1 MSAVVKPLNSPGYST
16 GDVSNAGRDRDL
28 ITCLKALRD
37 GDMTVEPC
45 GKDPVS
51 NALKAL
57 IDVLR
62 ENTQEDLSRV
72 VRLSVEA
79 NETAILSAQMFYNLQ
94 KVDDRVKKIEKN
106 TKYMVASGNEIDQSG
121 KIIATMAIG
130 AQEVTKQG
138 SDTVNQAVS
147 SMRNIAS
154 LVEASVNKVS
164 VLKEF
169 SEKISKIAQDIKSI
183 AEQTNLLALN
193 ATIEAA
199 RAGDAGKGFAVV
211 AGEVKG
217 LAEQTKIST
226 MVIDGIIENLQ
237 NESREIVNSMDE
249 SAKAVSSGQSIISQ
263 VGDQMEEIRQTIN
276 DVTRQTSEIANKLS
290 EQKTATQEI
299 AEGVT
304 EIVDGTDRSVKDTK
318 LIVNTM
324 DDLEKLITGHINKLS
339 QMEVPGKIVKL
350 AQSDHV
356 IWKKKLANMVA
367 GRQGL
372 SSSELADHHSCRLG
386 KWYDKNT
393 DERYTRHPAFRK
405 LVEPHKLVHQ
415 HGIMAV
421 RYYNE
426 GKRSE
431 ALKEIEKVERASEE
445 VMRLLTQ
452 LERIE

>member
-1 MSAVVKPLNSPGYST
+1 MPAVVKPLTSSSNFT
-16 GDVSNAGRDRDL
+16 GDASSASRDKDL
-28 ITCLKALRD
+28 ITCLKALKEGNLMVD
-37 GDMTVEPC
+37 PK

-51 NALKAL
+51 KALKSL
-57 IDVLR
+57 IEVLK
-62 ENTQEDLSRV
+62 ENAQEDLSRV

-94 KVDDRVKKIEKN
+94 TVDDRIKKIEKN
-106 TKYMVASGNEIDQSG
+106 TRYMVTAGNEIDKSG
-121 KIIATMAIG
+121 QTIATMAMG
-130 AQEVTKQG
+130 AQEVTRQG
-138 SDTVNQAVS
+138 ADTVNHAVS
-147 SMRNIAS
+147 SMQNIAS

-249 SAKAVSSGQSIISQ
+249 SAKAVSSGQTIISQ
-263 VGDQMEEIRQTIN
+263 VGDQMQEIRQTIN
-276 DVTRQTSEIANKLS
+276 DVTRQTSEIASKLS
-290 EQKTATQEI
+290 QQKTATQEI

-304 EIVDGTDRSVKDTK
+304 EIVTGTDRSVRDTK
-318 LIVNTM
+318 DIVTTM
-324 DDLEKLITGHINKLS
+324 DELEKLITNNINKLS
-339 QMEVPGKIVKL
+339 TMEVPGKIVKL

-386 KWYDKNT
+386 KWYDRNN
-393 DERYTRHPAFRK
+393 DERYTKHPAFKK
-405 LVEPHKLVHQ
+405 LVEPHKQVHQ
-415 HGIMAV
+415 HGILAV

-426 GKRSE
+426 GKRQE

-445 VMRLLTQ
+445 VMRLLSQ
-452 LERIE
+452 LERVE